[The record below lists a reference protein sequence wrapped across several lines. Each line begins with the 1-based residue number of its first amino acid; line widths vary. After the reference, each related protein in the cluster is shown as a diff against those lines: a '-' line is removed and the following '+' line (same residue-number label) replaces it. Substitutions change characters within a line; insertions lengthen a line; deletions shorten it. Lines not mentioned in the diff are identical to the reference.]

1 MKSYKPTTK
10 SRRQMTGISFRDV
23 LTGDSPLKSLTSGF
37 KRDVGRNNRGRLTVR
52 HKGGGHKRMFR
63 EVDFMYDKKDIPAVV
78 ETIEYDPNRTG
89 FIARVCYKDGERR
102 YVLAPKSVKVGDT
115 FLVSEKAGVVVGN
128 RLPLKHMPIGTFVYN
143 IEIKPGGGAA
153 LARSAGNFAEVIAL
167 EGGGANIKLPSTE
180 VRKISEN
187 AWASVGAVSNDENWL
202 VTIGKAGRSRWLG
215 IRPTVRGSAMNP
227 VDHPYGGGEGK
238 QGRGRR
244 RAITKWGKPVGKG
257 QKSRRAK
264 KYSNIFIVSRR
275 KVGKS
280 RS

>member
-1 MKSYKPTTK
+1 
-10 SRRQMTGISFRDV
+10 
-23 LTGDSPLKSLTSGF
+23 
-37 KRDVGRNNRGRLTVR
+37 
-52 HKGGGHKRMFR
+52 MFR

-167 EGGGANIKLPSTE
+167 EGGVANIKLPSTE

-215 IRPTVRGSAMNP
+215 GLLLNGA
-227 VDHPYGGGEGK
+227 
-238 QGRGRR
+238 
-244 RAITKWGKPVGKG
+244 
-257 QKSRRAK
+257 
-264 KYSNIFIVSRR
+264 
-275 KVGKS
+275 S
-280 RS
+280 RSAKARNPAAPRNTPISLSFLGVRLGRAARKLVFESECSGN

>member
-167 EGGGANIKLPSTE
+167 EGGVANIKLPSTE